1 MILFSEIRDV
11 RPEITATRSG
21 QMITLSVAYQT
32 NGYFDEELG
41 YFLFD
46 YGNALLEFG
55 NDSASDY
62 VGGDDDGVILISVS
76 DDGFNF
82 TSPARVTFMTDS
94 MTDEFA
100 TEFMVSSYQ
109 SAATLNGSAL
119 ADVFFGSAE
128 ADAAYGNSGN
138 DTLLGFAGNDT
149 LLGGPGRDLMEGG
162 QGKDTLNGG
171 GNADRILGGAGHER
185 LVGGQAGDVLLGQVG
200 ADTLLGGA
208 GADTLDGGR
217 GNDLLQGGTGAD
229 TFVMGLAFGR
239 DRIEDFNP
247 TGPQADRIDLSALS
261 EITGF
266 ADLSAEHMRQVG
278 GRVEITVGTNR
289 LILSGTDI
297 DTLTASD
304 FLF

>member
-1 MILFSEIRDV
+1 MILFDEIRDV

-21 QMITLSVAYQT
+21 QIVTLSVAYQT
-32 NGYFDEELG
+32 NGYYDDDLG

-46 YGNALLEFG
+46 YGNASLEFG
-55 NDSASDY
+55 DDSASAF

-76 DDGFNF
+76 DDSFNF
-82 TSPARVTFMTDS
+82 TGPARVTFMTDS
-94 MTDEFA
+94 MADEFVA
-100 TEFMVSSYQ
+100 EFMVSSYQ

-128 ADAAYGNSGN
+128 SDAAFGKSGN
-138 DTLLGFAGNDT
+138 DTLLGFSGKDT
-149 LLGGPGRDLMEGG
+149 LLGGLGRDLLQGG
-162 QGKDTLNGG
+162 RGNDTLNGG
-171 GNADRILGGAGHER
+171 RNADRMLGEVGNDR
-185 LVGGQAGDVLLGQVG
+185 LIGGRAGDVLLGLVG

-217 GNDLLQGGTGAD
+217 GNDLLRGGTGAD

-239 DRIEDFNP
+239 DRIDDFNP
-247 TGPQADRIDLSALS
+247 TGAQSDRIDLSALS

-266 ADLSAEHMRQVG
+266 ADLSANHMRQVG
-278 GRVEITVGTNR
+278 GRVEITDGTNR
-289 LILSGTDI
+289 LILFGTDI